1 MLTARQSWMLAASAL
16 ILTAGMMYI
25 NRGTMTSAEESLPL
39 PDEPANHYAIFSVDL
54 PDELEFAGEK
64 VPVDQIDI
72 RESLDR
78 EILVNTYWQSQTLL
92 FIKRANRY
100 FPVIEKILKEYDIP
114 DDFKYLPVA
123 ESGLTNAV
131 SPAGA
136 VGFWQLLEGTAKEI
150 GLEVNNEIDER
161 YNLEK
166 ATVAACKYLRDS
178 YEKFGSWTM
187 AAASYNA
194 GRRGMDLQINRQNE
208 TQYYDL
214 LLYEETSRYV
224 YRILAYKLILSNP
237 SKFGFYV
244 GEKDLY
250 PAVPY
255 YEVSV
260 EGAVADFSEF
270 ARKYGIN
277 YKILKLMNPWL
288 REASLTNSRK
298 KIYYVKIPRDGYFD
312 PSRVDARLDDQ
323 KGVQEAN

>member
-1 MLTARQSWMLAASAL
+1 MIIAATLVLAV
-16 ILTAGMMYI
+16 GMVNI
-25 NRGTMTSAEESLPL
+25 NNGTMTSAEDKRPL
-39 PDEPANHYAIFSVDL
+39 PEKPVNDYAIFAVDL
-54 PDELEFAGEK
+54 PDDLSFAGEK
-64 VPVDQIDI
+64 VPMDQVDVS
-72 RESLDR
+72 ESLDR

-100 FPVIEKILKEYDIP
+100 FPVIEKILKKYDIP

-136 VGFWQLLEGTAKEI
+136 VGFWQLLKATAQEN
-150 GLEVNNEIDER
+150 GLEVDNEVDER

-166 ATVAACKYLRDS
+166 ATEAACKYIRQS
-178 YEKFGSWTM
+178 YEKYGSWTL

-194 GRRGMDLQINRQNE
+194 GRRGIDQQMERQNE

-224 YRILAYKLILSNP
+224 FRILAYKLILSNP
-237 SKFGFYV
+237 SKYGFYI

-250 PAVPY
+250 PQIPY

-260 EGAVADFSEF
+260 DGKIEDFADF
-270 ARKYGIN
+270 AGKYGIN

-288 REASLTNSRK
+288 RESYLTNGRK
-298 KIYYVKIPRDGYFD
+298 KTYYIKIPREGYFD
-312 PSRVDARLDDQ
+312 PSRVDVN
-323 KGVQEAN
+323 KGQEEEN